1 MVEVYSTNV
10 KDLKQADFLLHQL
23 GIKFPAYEIN
33 FDLDDC
39 DNILRVKSVVEKI
52 EVFKII
58 DFLNSFGFIA
68 TELKDTPQCFK
79 ESIPLDLLDNL
90 ATGNSPKFQL

>member
-10 KDLKQADFLLHQL
+10 KDIKQADFLLQQL
-23 GIKFPAYEIN
+23 GIRFPTYESN

-52 EVFKII
+52 EVFQVI

-68 TELKDTPQCFK
+68 TVLKDSPECFK
-79 ESIPLDLLDNL
+79 ESIPLDIL
-90 ATGNSPKFQL
+90 ARNFGKN